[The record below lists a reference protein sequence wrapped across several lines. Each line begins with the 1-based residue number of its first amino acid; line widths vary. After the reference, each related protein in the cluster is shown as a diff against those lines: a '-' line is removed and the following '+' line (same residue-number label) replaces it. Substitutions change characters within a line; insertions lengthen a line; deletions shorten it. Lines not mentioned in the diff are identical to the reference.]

1 MRVIYIAMGVNG
13 LKMDRK
19 EAIDLALRLFRKD
32 LDKNDVVKTL
42 MESNIPESTAYRYAK
57 KALDQYEWEEYKP
70 DDKTVKNLEL
80 NALNTI
86 YRSMKWAETNNEPEL
101 AVKYANLYITNK
113 KRLKKWISEPS
124 LIYMMSR

>member
-1 MRVIYIAMGVNG
+1 MNRS
-13 LKMDRK
+13 
-19 EAIDLALRLFRKD
+19 EAINLALTLFRQD
-32 LDKNDVVKTL
+32 LDRNDVVTTL
-42 MESNIPESTAYRYAK
+42 MKSNIPESTAYRYTK
-57 KALDQYEWEEYKP
+57 KAYEQYEWEEDKP

-113 KRLKKWISEPS
+113 KRLKK
-124 LIYMMSR
+124 

>member
-42 MESNIPESTAYRYAK
+42 IESNIPESTAYRYAK
-57 KALDQYEWEEYKP
+57 KALDQYEWETDKE
-70 DDKTVKNLEL
+70 DDPKKCFEFK
-80 NALNTI
+80 ALDTI
-86 YRSMKWAETNNEPEL
+86 YKAMKWAETNNEPEL

-113 KRLKKWISEPS
+113 KRLKK
-124 LIYMMSR
+124 

>member
-1 MRVIYIAMGVNG
+1 MKDTYIVMGVDG

-19 EAIDLALRLFRKD
+19 EAIDLALNLFRKD

-42 MESNIPESTAYRYAK
+42 MESNVPESTAYRYAK
-57 KALDQYEWEEYKP
+57 KALDQYEWEYHKDSEPK
-70 DDKTVKNLEL
+70 KNLEL

-86 YRSMKWAETNNEPEL
+86 YKSMKWADTNNEPEL

-113 KRLKKWISEPS
+113 KRLKK
-124 LIYMMSR
+124 

>member
-1 MRVIYIAMGVNG
+1 MKVTYIAMGVNG

-19 EAIDLALRLFRKD
+19 EAIDLALNLFRKD

-42 MESNIPESTAYRYAK
+42 IESNIPESTAYRYAK
-57 KALDQYEWEEYKP
+57 KALDQYEWEEDKP

-113 KRLKKWISEPS
+113 KRLKK
-124 LIYMMSR
+124 